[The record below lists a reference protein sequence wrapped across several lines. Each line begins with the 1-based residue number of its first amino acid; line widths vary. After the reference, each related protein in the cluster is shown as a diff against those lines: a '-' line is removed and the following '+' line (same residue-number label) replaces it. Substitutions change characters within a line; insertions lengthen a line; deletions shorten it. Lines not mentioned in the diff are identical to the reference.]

1 MAARPSRPTESA
13 ARCPVCDKAAAPK
26 SSFVPFCS
34 QRCKMVDLGRWLTGD
49 YVIAGEDAIQLDP
62 EELEGYLQKLEADKR
77 AADARAQDD
86 EGDEPDD
93 HA

>member
-1 MAARPSRPTESA
+1 MASAPRPG
-13 ARCPVCDKAAAPK
+13 CPVCRKAVKPK
-26 SSFVPFCS
+26 TRFVPFCS
-34 QRCKMVDLGRWLTGD
+34 DRCKMVDLGRWFTGE

-62 EELEGYLQKLEADKR
+62 EELEAYLRTLDADK
-77 AADARAQDD
+77 AAGRGAADD